1 LAPISNTDTAQAFPI
16 PQSEQEDFDEVLQQ
30 YQKEHLSQEDKN
42 QTVLL

>member
-1 LAPISNTDTAQAFPI
+1 LAPISNMDKALPI

-42 QTVLL
+42 QRVIL